1 MRQGNEYSSYEK
13 PLLHSAAVLDNEPLA
28 RGVRLLRTEKPFV
41 FRAGQCAALSTSAT
55 GPVRYYSM
63 AGGDGE
69 DHLAFL
75 YDVVEEGELTPL
87 LRDLT
92 PGRPVYLS
100 DPFGTFVDDEE
111 ESVWIATGT
120 GVAPFRSFARSFRR
134 EVLGKRKALVYGGR
148 TIDRIYFRSELTTLL
163 AERLVCCCPE
173 CGESEEGIFRGR
185 LGAWFSGA
193 ARENRL
199 VQGCRYFLCGN
210 SEMVVTVR
218 DILISA
224 GVPFERI
231 LSEIY
236 F

>member
-1 MRQGNEYSSYEK
+1 MRQGNEYSPYEK
-13 PLLHSAAVLDNEPLA
+13 PLLHSAAVLDNEPVA

-63 AGGDGE
+63 AGGDG
-69 DHLAFL
+69 D
-75 YDVVEEGELTPL
+75 G
-87 LRDLT
+87 
-92 PGRPVYLS
+92 
-100 DPFGTFVDDEE
+100 
-111 ESVWIATGT
+111 
-120 GVAPFRSFARSFRR
+120 
-134 EVLGKRKALVYGGR
+134 
-148 TIDRIYFRSELTTLL
+148 
-163 AERLVCCCPE
+163 
-173 CGESEEGIFRGR
+173 GIFRGR

-193 ARENRL
+193 VRENRL